1 MNIQIEETIGFANAE
16 SAYEAELEYKA
27 SLGYT
32 TEAEYWEEYDL
43 IKSGKYDISFWKWKL
58 KSIVWNILLIMA

>member
-16 SAYEAELEYKA
+16 AAYEAELEYKA

-43 IKSGKYDISFWKWKL
+43 IKSGELYATL
-58 KSIVWNILLIMA
+58 KT

>member
-1 MNIQIEETIGFANAE
+1 MNIQIEETAGFEKAE
-16 SAYEAELEYKA
+16 VAYEAELKHKS

-43 IKSGKYDISFWKWKL
+43 IKSGKL
-58 KSIVWNILLIMA
+58 ENEN

>member
-1 MNIQIEETIGFANAE
+1 MDIQAEETIGFATD
-16 SAYEAELEYKA
+16 YEA

-43 IKSGKYDISFWKWKL
+43 IKSGKYNMPF
-58 KSIVWNILLIMA
+58 

>member
-1 MNIQIEETIGFANAE
+1 MKGDKQMNIQIEETIGFANAE
-16 SAYEAELEYKA
+16 AAYEAELEYKA

-43 IKSGKYDISFWKWKL
+43 IKSSKY
-58 KSIVWNILLIMA
+58 NIPF

>member
-16 SAYEAELEYKA
+16 ADYEAELKCKA
-27 SLGYT
+27 SLGYA

-43 IKSGKYDISFWKWKL
+43 IKSGKYDISF
-58 KSIVWNILLIMA
+58 

>member
-16 SAYEAELEYKA
+16 AAYEAELEYKA

-43 IKSGKYDISFWKWKL
+43 IKSGKYDINNLPF
-58 KSIVWNILLIMA
+58 

>member
-1 MNIQIEETIGFANAE
+1 MMKGENTMNIQIEETIGFANTEAT
-16 SAYEAELEYKA
+16 YEAELEYKA

-43 IKSGKYDISFWKWKL
+43 IKSGKYDMSL
-58 KSIVWNILLIMA
+58 